1 MSVRTYTLF
10 LPDITEEDLVPDGN
24 EFEFI
29 QDYEDYENLTKIS
42 DHGSAENIFSD
53 EYDMS
58 GSNESESEF
67 FIPEVPSPTT
77 TYDNIFAPDSM
88 ENQMPANVNYE
99 EIPTYYSGKDSWIK
113 STNILCISCSNKIQG
128 MPMFIPLSW
137 HSRVV
142 TKKIDPENE
151 FNASE
156 LDPLNNYQS
165 NEIHVEQK
173 VMKVH
178 YLTCN
183 ERCAKRYINRVKDSK
198 ITDKWQCLHLLKEL
212 VQNLKGIRVNEIEEG
227 LDKGIQMQYC
237 GPNGVSV
244 QKFREMNSS
253 EGKYEKI

>member
-1 MSVRTYTLF
+1 MTYNPIIALLIF
-10 LPDITEEDLVPDGN
+10 LGGGL
-24 EFEFI
+24 
-29 QDYEDYENLTKIS
+29 L
-42 DHGSAENIFSD
+42 
-53 EYDMS
+53 
-58 GSNESESEF
+58 
-67 FIPEVPSPTT
+67 
-77 TYDNIFAPDSM
+77 IFAFFRP
-88 ENQMPANVNYE
+88 VKGWYWLL
-99 EIPTYYSGKDSWIK
+99 K
-113 STNILCISCSNKIQG
+113 
-128 MPMFIPLSW
+128 
-137 HSRVV
+137 
-142 TKKIDPENE
+142 
-151 FNASE
+151 
-156 LDPLNNYQS
+156 NNYQS